1 MRGGS
6 TMDTIAVIVLA
17 LYTAPVQRVPAIE
30 DFNFL
35 RDMRRMT
42 Q

>member
-1 MRGGS
+1 MNHLAIGS
-6 TMDTIAVIVLA
+6 LFAVLA
-17 LYTAPVQRVPAIE
+17 PYTAPEQRVPAIE

>member
-1 MRGGS
+1 MNHLTIGS
-6 TMDTIAVIVLA
+6 LFAVLTP
-17 LYTAPVQRVPAIE
+17 YTAAVQRVPAIE